1 MSQFGVD
8 EVVCELYVEAGFGVR
23 LAFGVEFGEYVFEVF
38 EVVAEFECRIV
49 GEELREE
56 CWVDLGDWRR
66 VDGVGVEGYGEGG
79 AGDVYGDVAVECQ
92 VPGAGCQ
99 RLYVECCVVGC
110 GFCGVGVG
118 GVLRCVEE
126 CRLRDMFFLC
136 FVFLGLC
143 VRLPARCFVP
153 LLCEGGVGDGE
164 VGEDTFGELPEF
176 ELVADLPQR
185 GVVGLLQLQCVGV
198 EGYGCVEAYGGELF
212 GEESVV
218 GV

>member
-1 MSQFGVD
+1 
-8 EVVCELYVEAGFGVR
+8 
-23 LAFGVEFGEYVFEVF
+23 
-38 EVVAEFECRIV
+38 
-49 GEELREE
+49 
-56 CWVDLGDWRR
+56 
-66 VDGVGVEGYGEGG
+66 
-79 AGDVYGDVAVECQ
+79 
-92 VPGAGCQ
+92 
-99 RLYVECCVVGC
+99 
-110 GFCGVGVG
+110 
-118 GVLRCVEE
+118 
-126 CRLRDMFFLC
+126 MFFLC